1 MPGPAWIPY
10 SFAIIMVAVSLYCV
24 GRLVAARLWDRQNHA
39 DVNISHVLMGAGMA
53 GMLVP
58 SHNPFPAAL
67 GESAFGALALWFL
80 VRSFRTFSRRGIA
93 WGDDDA
99 GHHLSHYPIHMVMAA
114 AMVYMYAIGTPT
126 GSSGQSTAM
135 VMSAGHIQRGYVS
148 LSLLFIVVLF
158 ASAVWQLDSVARFSP
173 ARLSLA
179 YATSSA
185 TPAIPTASAA
195 AMASTASDNR
205 AAAGSVATAVR
216 TSSGLLAPRLE
227 IACHVAMCIAMGYML
242 IVML

>member
-10 SFAIIMVAVSLYCV
+10 SLAIIMVAVSLYCV
-24 GRLVAARLWDRQNHA
+24 GRLVAARLWDRQNNA
-39 DVNISHVLMGAGMA
+39 DVNVSHVLMGAGMA
-53 GMLVP
+53 GMFVP

-67 GESAFGALALWFL
+67 GESVFGALALWFL
-80 VRSFRTFSRRGIA
+80 VRSLRTVSRRRTA
-93 WGDDDA
+93 WRDDA
-99 GHHLSHYPIHMVMAA
+99 TDHHLSHYPIHMVMAA

-135 VMSAGHIQRGYVS
+135 VMSAGHVQRGYVS

-179 YATSSA
+179 YAT
-185 TPAIPTASAA
+185 TPAVPTVS
-195 AMASTASDNR
+195 MASTTSEGR
-205 AAAGSVATAVR
+205 AEQGSVATAVR
-216 TSSGLLAPRLE
+216 APSGLIAPRLE